1 MAGVTERRIDISRLP
16 PRELASLRD
25 TLTEEVRGL
34 AQRSLALQKVA
45 AQFGGSGRAI
55 ERLGEQ
61 EAGAWRGGGGVG
73 GGEAGRRRRIAASP
87 HPFIAGQPVLV
98 PLTSSMH
105 VPGTLKDPNR
115 VLIDVG
121 TGYYVQ
127 MTAARGADYC
137 KRKIEYVRERL
148 DDIGQ
153 VIASRQAAVAQIGSL
168 LARQR

>member
-1 MAGVTERRIDISRLP
+1 MAGVSERRIDISRLP

-45 AQFGGSGRAI
+45 AQYGGSGRAI
-55 ERLGEQ
+55 ERLAEQ
-61 EAGAWRGGGGVG
+61 EAGEERG
-73 GGEAGRRRRIAASP
+73 GGEAGRQRARIAAPTALFSP
-87 HPFIAGQPVLV
+87 GQPVLV

-105 VPGTLKDPNR
+105 VPGTLASPDK

-121 TGYYVQ
+121 TGYYVR
-127 MTAARGADYC
+127 MSASRGADYC
-137 KRKIEYVRERL
+137 KRKIDYCRERL

-153 VIASRQAAVAQIGSL
+153 VIASRQAAVGQIGSL
-168 LARQR
+168 LTRRG